1 MSLFDRMMEKNV
13 KRAQGMQDG
22 MLDRTVSRAKSMQ
35 KKMLDMQEE
44 IYDENGEQIER
55 LNKKRAELDAAG
67 TKIHYQAAASGVK
80 EVMSS
85 DVADKTTKFCHEC
98 GTKIQKS
105 AKFCSECGAKQ
116 N

>member
-1 MSLFDRMMEKNV
+1 MSLLDKMMSDNL
-13 KRAQGMQDG
+13 KR
-22 MLDRTVSRAKSMQ
+22 LKSMQ
-35 KKMLDMQEE
+35 KEMLDMQEE

-55 LNKKRAELDAAG
+55 LNKKRTELDAAG

-85 DVADKTTKFCHEC
+85 DVPSKATKFCHEC

-116 N
+116 D

>member
-1 MSLFDRMMEKNV
+1 
-13 KRAQGMQDG
+13 
-22 MLDRTVSRAKSMQ
+22 
-35 KKMLDMQEE
+35 MLDMQEE

-55 LNKKRAELDAAG
+55 LNKKRAELDVAG

-85 DVADKTTKFCHEC
+85 DVPSKVTKFCHEC
-98 GTKIQKS
+98 GTKIQKF

-116 N
+116 NYVSSSIRAISALFVIV

>member
-1 MSLFDRMMEKNV
+1 MSLLDKMMSDNL
-13 KRAQGMQDG
+13 KRLKGMQ
-22 MLDRTVSRAKSMQ
+22 KE
-35 KKMLDMQEE
+35 MLDMQEE
-44 IYDENGEQIER
+44 IYNEDGEQIER

-85 DVADKTTKFCHEC
+85 DVPSKATKFCHEC

-116 N
+116 D

>member
-1 MSLFDRMMEKNV
+1 MSLFDNMHD
-13 KRAQGMQDG
+13 Q
-22 MLDRTVSRAKSMQ
+22 MLDRTMERAKNMQ
-35 KKMLDMQEE
+35 KKLYDMQEE
-44 IYDENGEQIER
+44 IYNEDGEQIER
-55 LNKKRAELDAAG
+55 LNKKRAELGAAG
-67 TKIHYQAAASGVK
+67 TKTHYQAAASGVK

-85 DVADKTTKFCHEC
+85 DVPSRATKFCHEC

>member
-1 MSLFDRMMEKNV
+1 MSLLDKMMSDNL
-13 KRAQGMQDG
+13 KRLKGMQRE
-22 MLDRTVSRAKSMQ
+22 MLN
-35 KKMLDMQEE
+35 MQEE

-80 EVMSS
+80 EAMSS
-85 DVADKTTKFCHEC
+85 DAPDKTTKFCHEC

-116 N
+116 D

>member
-1 MSLFDRMMEKNV
+1 MSLLDKMMSDNL
-13 KRAQGMQDG
+13 KRLKGMQKE
-22 MLDRTVSRAKSMQ
+22 MLN
-35 KKMLDMQEE
+35 MQEE

-80 EVMSS
+80 EAMSS
-85 DVADKTTKFCHEC
+85 DAPDKTTKFCHEC

-116 N
+116 D

>member
-1 MSLFDRMMEKNV
+1 MSLLDKMMSDNL
-13 KRAQGMQDG
+13 KRLKGMQKE
-22 MLDRTVSRAKSMQ
+22 MLN
-35 KKMLDMQEE
+35 MQEE

-80 EVMSS
+80 EAMSS

-116 N
+116 D

>member
-1 MSLFDRMMEKNV
+1 MSLLDKMMSDNL
-13 KRAQGMQDG
+13 KRLKGMQ
-22 MLDRTVSRAKSMQ
+22 KE
-35 KKMLDMQEE
+35 MLDMQEE

-80 EVMSS
+80 EAMSS
-85 DVADKTTKFCHEC
+85 DAPDKTTKFCHEC

-116 N
+116 D

>member
-1 MSLFDRMMEKNV
+1 MSLLDKMMSDNL
-13 KRAQGMQDG
+13 KRLKGMQKE
-22 MLDRTVSRAKSMQ
+22 MLNV
-35 KKMLDMQEE
+35 QEE

-80 EVMSS
+80 EAMSS
-85 DVADKTTKFCHEC
+85 DAPDKTTKFCHEC

-116 N
+116 D

>member
-1 MSLFDRMMEKNV
+1 MSLLDKMMSDNL
-13 KRAQGMQDG
+13 KRLKG
-22 MLDRTVSRAKSMQ
+22 MQ

-44 IYDENGEQIER
+44 IYNEDGEQIER

-80 EVMSS
+80 EAMSS
-85 DVADKTTKFCHEC
+85 DVSNKATKFCHEC

-116 N
+116 D

>member
-1 MSLFDRMMEKNV
+1 MSLLDKMMSDNL
-13 KRAQGMQDG
+13 KRLKGMQ
-22 MLDRTVSRAKSMQ
+22 KE
-35 KKMLDMQEE
+35 MLDMQEE

-80 EVMSS
+80 EAMSS
-85 DVADKTTKFCHEC
+85 DAPDKTTKFCHEC

>member
-1 MSLFDRMMEKNV
+1 MSLLDKMMSDNL
-13 KRAQGMQDG
+13 KRLKGMQKG
-22 MLDRTVSRAKSMQ
+22 
-35 KKMLDMQEE
+35 MLDMQEE

-80 EVMSS
+80 EAMSS
-85 DVADKTTKFCHEC
+85 DAPDKTTKFCHEC
-98 GTKIQKS
+98 GIKIQKS

-116 N
+116 D

>member
-1 MSLFDRMMEKNV
+1 MSLLDKMMSDNL
-13 KRAQGMQDG
+13 KRLKGMQKE
-22 MLDRTVSRAKSMQ
+22 MLN
-35 KKMLDMQEE
+35 MQEE

-80 EVMSS
+80 EAMSS

-98 GTKIQKS
+98 GTKIQKT

-116 N
+116 D